1 MIRTHTIW
9 QIFALFILL
18 GSTSC
23 FEIVE
28 EVSLHTDGSGTL
40 SFTLNASKSQ
50 ARLKS
55 VMLMD
60 SVNGR
65 PVPQKSDIDAELS
78 KARRILSGMPGISAI
93 VVKSNHEDFIY
104 SLSGNFASI
113 PQLNAAMN
121 TLATEMR
128 KGRANLQPIA
138 FTPFDNYGYSNG
150 VFQRFQD
157 PKDRSGD
164 YTKAKKEDR
173 DVVDNAEYTCIYRF
187 DSTVRSQT
195 NPKAN
200 ISKSG
205 KAVMIRT
212 KIRDIIMRKSS
223 IRNKITLN

>member
-1 MIRTHTIW
+1 MIRMRTFW
-9 QIFALFILL
+9 QVIALLFLML
-18 GSTSC
+18 STSC

-28 EVSLHTDGSGTL
+28 EVTLHTDGSGTL
-40 SFTLNASKSQ
+40 SFTLNASQSQ
-50 ARLKS
+50 ARLRS

-65 PVPQKSDIDAELS
+65 PVPKRSDIDTELS
-78 KARRILSGMPGISAI
+78 KARRILAGMPGISGI
-93 VVKSNHEDFIY
+93 VINSNHEDFIY

-113 PQLNAAMN
+113 SQLNVAMN
-121 TLATEMR
+121 TLAIEMR

-138 FTPFDNYGYSNG
+138 FTPFDNYGYRNK

-157 PKDRSGD
+157 PKDRSGE
-164 YTKAKKEDR
+164 YTRAKKEDR

-187 DSTVRSQT
+187 DTAVRSQT

-212 KIRDIIMRKSS
+212 KIRDIIMGKSS